1 MHWERARGKK
11 QKESAVTAVVLGS
24 VLTAVM
30 VVLRTP
36 LVHAFIDD
44 SEVIAYGTKILIA
57 LQMAGPI
64 LGLMFIGTNMIQA
77 MGKVAASF
85 VLNLLRQGIFLIP
98 LLFILNYFFGLDGVI
113 YSNAIADYGTVI
125 VSYVVCIA
133 YIRKMK

>member
-1 MHWERARGKK
+1 M
-11 QKESAVTAVVLGS
+11 
-24 VLTAVM
+24 TAVM

-44 SEVIAYGTKILIA
+44 PEVIVYGKKILVA
-57 LQMAGPI
+57 LQLAGPI

-77 MGKVAASF
+77 MGKVVASF

-113 YSNAIADYGTVI
+113 YSNAIADYGAVI
-125 VSYVVCIA
+125 VSYAVCIA